1 MEENVVTKVVTDEIS
16 ITTQFMNGL
25 KSFAMTR
32 GIDFLE
38 AIIIFAIGYMIC
50 RYIRRVL
57 EHILNR
63 TEVDPSAKTFIEEII
78 FFFCLAV
85 VTLVALG
92 TAGVSTGTLAAA
104 FGGIGLAIGLGLK
117 DNIGNVA
124 SGIFIL
130 TFRPFRVG
138 DYIQVGSNQGTV
150 TEISI
155 MYTMLSTL
163 GNQRIVIPNSSLT
176 STVIKNFSTF
186 DVRNLEFTLD
196 VGYDTNLKECIAL
209 LRQLFTEDAYVVDKE
224 KLTIYVSN
232 MAESSIQIYVRAS
245 VERAKYYEAQNELYI
260 KIKEAFDKAG
270 IDIPF
275 PQMVV
280 HQIKDNE
287 K

>member
-1 MEENVVTKVVTDEIS
+1 MEPNVVTKVVTDEIS

-25 KSFAMTR
+25 KSFALTR

-38 AIIIFAIGYMIC
+38 AIIIFAIGYIIC
-50 RYIRRVL
+50 RYIRRVV

-130 TFRPFRVG
+130 TFRPFKVG

-176 STVIKNFSTF
+176 STVIKNFSTY

-196 VGYDTNLKECIAL
+196 VGYDTNLKECTTL
-209 LRQLFTEDAYVVDKE
+209 LRKLFTEDDYVVDKE
-224 KLTIYVSN
+224 KLTIYVSA
-232 MAESSIQIYVRAS
+232 MAESSIQIYVRAA
-245 VERAKYYEAQNELYI
+245 VERAKYYEAQNALYI
-260 KIKEAFDKAG
+260 KVKEAFDRAG
-270 IDIPF
+270 IDIPY
-275 PQMVV
+275 PQLVV
-280 HQIKDNE
+280 HQGKE
-287 K
+287 